1 MSMCV
6 QLAENLQTKQAI
18 KKDQIKKTHKTFS
31 LFREGKFI
39 NKGFILKKK
48 TDTRTLNFAF
58 HYYLYGNNKSY
69 DFDNLIENN
78 VNHLHSLINL
88 TIFILTL

>member
-1 MSMCV
+1 MSLCSF
-6 QLAENLQTKQAI
+6 TDKTSH
-18 KKDQIKKTHKTFS
+18 KKRPNKKKHKTFS

-39 NKGFILKKK
+39 NKGFILKK
-48 TDTRTLNFAF
+48 TDTLTLNFAF